1 MAQGVEG
8 VAQHIGALVGHQ
20 VALAVELEL
29 AVAGVGGLAIGG
41 GDLEKT
47 ATVDRHIQ
55 AVAGDVDAALGE
67 LLRHRCHRHPNALP
81 NISAATAR
89 R

>member
-1 MAQGVEG
+1 MAQVVQGI
-8 VAQHIGALVGHQ
+8 AHHIGFQVGHQ
-20 VALAVELEL
+20 VAAAVELEL
-29 AVAGVGGLAIGG
+29 AVAGVGGLAFGCR
-41 GDLEKT
+41 DLEKA

-55 AVAGDVDAALGE
+55 AVTGDVDAALSE

-81 NISAATAR
+81 NFGAPSAR

>member
-1 MAQGVEG
+1 MAQRVEG

-29 AVAGVGGLAIGG
+29 AVAGVGVLAIAG